1 MHYCA
6 ACCVFGVPQVF
17 RRLDEDLDGVL
28 SRGELNQFQ
37 VHTEGMEISEEVW
50 RWLARTFDSDAN
62 GITCDGFV
70 VRWLERRTGL
80 LASDLLPKLSDS
92 CPIARHRKV

>member
-1 MHYCA
+1 M
-6 ACCVFGVPQVF
+6 FGVPQVF

-70 VRWLERRTGL
+70 VRSLS
-80 LASDLLPKLSDS
+80 AAQACLLPKLSDN
-92 CPIARHRKV
+92 CPIARHRKVYLGREAPPQS

>member
-50 RWLARTFDSDAN
+50 R
-62 GITCDGFV
+62 
-70 VRWLERRTGL
+70 L
-80 LASDLLPKLSDS
+80 LASDLLPKSSDS
-92 CPIARHRKV
+92 CPIARRKVYLGREAPPQS

>member
-1 MHYCA
+1 
-6 ACCVFGVPQVF
+6 VF

-70 VRWLERRTGL
+70 VRSVSAAQAG
-80 LASDLLPKLSDS
+80 LLPKLGDS
-92 CPIARHRKV
+92 HSPPQGGVEREAPPQS

>member
-62 GITCDGFV
+62 GSLSAVQAC
-70 VRWLERRTGL
+70 
-80 LASDLLPKLSDS
+80 LLPI
-92 CPIARHRKV
+92 CFRNRATAAP